1 MAKLMMYSVGLNCPL
16 TPWPFLT
23 TEKSVPS
30 TRLWTALDEVNKT
43 HVADYQ
49 ALAPLCWWRH
59 VNVFFFDITPP
70 APFYPVIS
78 AFLSGYSA
86 FCNDDG
92 GVFSCFLRRSRL
104 AADPKFISGFY
115 PVILRIIRKLEL
127 KRENRAKKR
136 GVAVLLSQLLD
147 FQLVPGTGLEP
158 VHLSAAD
165 FKSAA
170 SAIPPSGHDHCS
182 IR

>member
-1 MAKLMMYSVGLNCPL
+1 MMYSVGLNCPL

-104 AADPKFISGFY
+104 AADPKFIYGFY

-127 KRENRAKKR
+127 KRENRAKKEELR
-136 GVAVLLSQLLD
+136 CFCRNSLIFNWYPERDSNPQGVFRQILSLLRLP
-147 FQLVPGTGLEP
+147 FRHPGTTTAP
-158 VHLSAAD
+158 
-165 FKSAA
+165 
-170 SAIPPSGHDHCS
+170 
-182 IR
+182 